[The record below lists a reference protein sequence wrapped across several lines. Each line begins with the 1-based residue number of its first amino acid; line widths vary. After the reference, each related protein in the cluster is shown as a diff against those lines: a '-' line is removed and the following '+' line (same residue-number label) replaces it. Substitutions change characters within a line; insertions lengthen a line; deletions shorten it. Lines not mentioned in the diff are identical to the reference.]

1 MIKIITWN
9 ILSPEISN
17 YQGFINYNPDVLNK
31 KNRLNQIIK
40 ILSVWVKQNNPPII
54 NFQEVPLY
62 WNGILNTFF
71 HNNNFIFLAMNYGNL
86 ESGFVSIATAIPKIY
101 KIVDIEYIPIG
112 DRLVLP
118 NVDEIYY
125 KLNYPPN
132 YLTQSTIKNSFP
144 LSNNQVKPIK
154 DVIKKADDNQ
164 NIAIKLILQKDYTF
178 IIYNYHMPHDES
190 VRRIHM
196 NALKLLLCQDI
207 RFPFILAG
215 DMNFM
220 PDSLE
225 YNYITENE
233 LPEKAFIKKD
243 CNLILKS
250 AFKEVHRREPEDT
263 IYVNTKLTNGI
274 FRTTLDY
281 IFISNQ
287 LKTIDSKVLL
297 NTNQIIPNTT
307 CPSDHMPLEATV
319 MHIK

>member
-17 YQGFINYNPDVLNK
+17 YQGFTNYNPEVLNK
-31 KNRLNQIIK
+31 KNRLNQIMR
-40 ILSVWVKQNNPPII
+40 ILSEWVKESVPPII

-62 WNGILNTFF
+62 WNGIFNTFF
-71 HNNNFIFLAMNYGNL
+71 HKNNYIFLAMNYGNK

-118 NVDEIYY
+118 TVDEIYY

-132 YLTQSTIKNSFP
+132 YLTESIIKNSFP
-144 LSNNQVKPIK
+144 LSDNQVRPIK
-154 DVIKKADDNQ
+154 DIIKRADDIQ
-164 NIAIKLILQKDYTF
+164 NIAIKIILKRDKPF
-178 IIYNYHMPHDES
+178 ILYNYHMPYDKS
-190 VRRIHM
+190 ARKIHM

-207 RFPFILAG
+207 RYPFILAG

-220 PDSLE
+220 PDSKE
-225 YNYITENE
+225 YKYFTENE
-233 LPEKAFIKKD
+233 LLEKAYIKKD
-243 CNLILKS
+243 CNLNVKS
-250 AFKEVHRREPEDT
+250 AFKEVHRREPENT

-297 NTNQIIPNTT
+297 NTNQIIPNAT

-319 MHIK
+319 I